1 MNWEVSTM
9 LSKKSYFNA
18 VLYRKNLAR
27 FWPLWGGISLAGC
40 VMPLYM
46 LLMLMS
52 YSGAGFHIENSDVS
66 NAIYAVL
73 TVMVPAGLLVYAALC
88 GVLCWGYLTNSR
100 SVGLYH
106 TLPVSRTCLF
116 LTTVASGLTM
126 MLLPFVIV
134 GGLSVL
140 VLLGWGVFPLKAL
153 IWGALSVI
161 GMSLLFFSLITFSAM
176 VSGNSFAV
184 LAFYFLGNFL
194 APTLDWLLTSFARGF
209 LFGVSSDYTGKV
221 EFFSPIFFIYRNFS
235 TEYRETSFVLTGT
248 WVVGVYA
255 LVGLVILAVSLLL
268 YRRRKSE
275 SAGDVVAQGW
285 LKPIFRYGVALLFGL
300 TLGQLLYEFVYA
312 LPFGTGQYKR
322 MVPMAIC
329 VVVTAVVG
337 YYVASMLLKKSL
349 RVFRGSWKGA
359 LTTAAMVVIL
369 CGCVSFDIFGSV
381 GYVPDLEDVEEISV
395 YGVAQSFH
403 TQGDSALAQQ
413 VTDLHRA
420 ILADEAYIRD
430 MTNQSGS
437 SAFEY
442 SYNTWDTRDTSYR
455 TLYLEYTMKNGA
467 TVQRQ
472 YRLAL
477 VEDRW
482 HNQPDTFDYKLRRT
496 VYGPE
501 AAVARVTPEH
511 GGTADSFYAQYWGS
525 DGSQELNLSGDAARK
540 IYEAV
545 LKDTAAGYTF
555 TDEIFGS
562 GDSTSSYLCSMEFYF
577 RYREENTPQE
587 AYRQESVYV
596 DLNFFMSDTKAA
608 LEEVAP
614 EWYADLLESNG
625 VTSVSLGT
633 ATMET

>member
-9 LSKKSYFNA
+9 LSKRSYFNA

-40 VMPLYM
+40 VVPLYM

-126 MLLPFVIV
+126 MLVPFVIV

-176 VSGNSFAV
+176 VSGNSFSV

-221 EFFSPIFFIYRNFS
+221 EFFSPVFFLYRHLGVERQNDVW
-235 TEYRETSFVLTGT
+235 VLQGT
-248 WVVGVYA
+248 WVIGVYVLVA
-255 LVGLVILAVSLLL
+255 LAILAVSLLL

-300 TLGQLLYEFVYA
+300 TLGQVLYEFVYA
-312 LPFGTGQYKR
+312 LPFGTSLYKR
-322 MVPMAIC
+322 IVPMTIC
-329 VVVTAVVG
+329 VAVTAVVG

-359 LTTAAMVVIL
+359 LTTVAMVVIL

-381 GYVPDLEDVEEISV
+381 GYVPDLEDVEEVSV
-395 YGVAQSFH
+395 YGVTQSFY
-403 TQGDSALAQQ
+403 TPGDSALAKQ

-430 MTNQSGS
+430 MTEQSGIS
-437 SAFEY
+437 GY
-442 SYNTWDTRDTSYR
+442 SYSYDTWDTQDTCYP
-455 TLYLEYTMKNGA
+455 TLYIEYWMKDG
-467 TVQRQ
+467 TTLHRQ

-477 VEDRW
+477 VKDRW
-482 HNQPDTFDYKLRRT
+482 NNQPDTFDYKLRQT
-496 VYGPE
+496 SYGPE

-511 GGTADSFYAQYWGS
+511 GGTVEYLYAQYW
-525 DGSQELNLSGDAARK
+525 DGDSQELNLSGDAARK

-545 LKDTAAGYTF
+545 LEDAAAGCTL

-562 GDSTSSYLCSMEFYF
+562 GGNDTLGSLEFYF
-577 RYREENTPQE
+577 RYQEEGDEPGD
-587 AYRQESVYV
+587 YHQESLYV
-596 DLNFFMSDTKAA
+596 DLNFFMSATKAA

-614 EWYADLLESNG
+614 QWYAGLLEANG

>member
-1 MNWEVSTM
+1 M
-9 LSKKSYFNA
+9 LSKRSYFNA

-27 FWPLWGGISLAGC
+27 FWPLWGGVSLVGC
-40 VMPLYM
+40 VVPLYM
-46 LLMLMS
+46 LLMLLS
-52 YSGAGFHIENSDVS
+52 YSGAGFHAENNDAAS
-66 NAIYAVL
+66 AIYV
-73 TVMVPAGLLVYAALC
+73 VVSRIVPTGLLVYAALC

-126 MLLPFVIV
+126 MLVPFVIV

-140 VLLGWGVFPLKAL
+140 VLLGWGIFPLEAL

-161 GMSLLFFSLITFSAM
+161 GMSLLFFSLITLTAM
-176 VSGNSFAV
+176 VSGNSFSV

-194 APTLDWLLTSFARGF
+194 APALDWLLTSFARGF

-221 EFFSPIFFIYRNFS
+221 EFFSPVFFLYRHLGVERQNDVW
-235 TEYRETSFVLTGT
+235 VLQGT
-248 WVVGVYA
+248 WVIGVYVLVA
-255 LVGLVILAVSLLL
+255 LAILAVSLLL

-300 TLGQLLYEFVYA
+300 TLGQVLYQFVYA
-312 LPFGTGQYKR
+312 LPFGTGLYKE

-329 VVVTAVVG
+329 MMVTAVVG

-359 LTTAAMVVIL
+359 LTTVAMVVIL

-381 GYVPDLEDVEEISV
+381 GYVPDLENVEEVSA
-395 YGVAQSFH
+395 YGVAQAFH
-403 TQGDSALAQQ
+403 TPGDSALAKQ

-430 MTNQSGS
+430 MTEQSGIS
-437 SAFEY
+437 GY
-442 SYNTWDTRDTSYR
+442 SYSYDTWDTQDTCYP
-455 TLYLEYTMKNGA
+455 TLYIEYRMKDG
-467 TVQRQ
+467 TTLHRQ

-477 VEDRW
+477 VKDRW
-482 HNQPDTFDYKLRRT
+482 NNQPDTFDYKLRQT

-511 GGTADSFYAQYWGS
+511 GGTVEYLYAQYW
-525 DGSQELNLSGDAARK
+525 DGDSQELNLSGDAARK

-545 LKDTAAGYTF
+545 LEDAAAGCTL
-555 TDEIFGS
+555 TDEFFGS
-562 GDSTSSYLCSMEFYF
+562 GGYDTLGSLEFYF
-577 RYREENTPQE
+577 RYQEEGDEPGD
-587 AYRQESVYV
+587 YHQESLYV
-596 DLNFFMSDTKAA
+596 DLNFFMSATKAA

-614 EWYADLLESNG
+614 QWYAGLLEANG

>member
-1 MNWEVSTM
+1 M
-9 LSKKSYFNA
+9 LSKRSYFNA

-27 FWPLWGGISLAGC
+27 FWPLWGGVSLVGC
-40 VMPLYM
+40 VLPLYM
-46 LLMLMS
+46 LLMLLS
-52 YSGAGFHIENSDVS
+52 SSGMAVHLENNDVS
-66 NAIYAVL
+66 NAIYSV
-73 TVMVPAGLLVYAALC
+73 VSVIVPAGLLVYAALC

-106 TLPVSRTCLF
+106 TLPVNRTCLF

-126 MLLPFVIV
+126 MLVPFVIV

-140 VLLGWGVFPLKAL
+140 VLLGWGIFPLKAL

-176 VSGNSFAV
+176 VSGNSFSV

-194 APTLDWLLTSFARGF
+194 APALDWLLTSFARGF

-221 EFFSPIFFIYRNFS
+221 EFFSPVFFLYRHLDVERVKD
-235 TEYRETSFVLTGT
+235 EYVLRGT
-248 WVVGVYA
+248 WTVGVYA
-255 LVGLVILAVSLLL
+255 LVGLAILAVSLLL

-300 TLGQLLYEFVYA
+300 TLGQVLYQFVYA
-312 LPFGTGQYKR
+312 LPFGTGLYKE

-329 VVVTAVVG
+329 MMVTAVVG

-359 LTTAAMVVIL
+359 LTTVAMVVIL

-381 GYVPDLEDVEEISV
+381 GYVPDLENVEEVSA
-395 YGVAQSFH
+395 YGVAQAFH
-403 TQGDSALAQQ
+403 TPGDSALAKQ

-430 MTNQSGS
+430 MTEQSGIS
-437 SAFEY
+437 GY
-442 SYNTWDTRDTSYR
+442 SYSYDTWDTQDTCYP
-455 TLYLEYTMKNGA
+455 TLYIEYRMKDG
-467 TVQRQ
+467 TTLHRQ

-477 VEDRW
+477 VKDRW
-482 HNQPDTFDYKLRRT
+482 NNQPDTFDYKLRQT

-511 GGTADSFYAQYWGS
+511 GGTVEYLYAQYW
-525 DGSQELNLSGDAARK
+525 DGDSQELNLSGDAARK

-545 LKDTAAGYTF
+545 LEDAAAGCTL
-555 TDEIFGS
+555 TDEFFGS
-562 GDSTSSYLCSMEFYF
+562 GGYDTLGSLEFYF
-577 RYREENTPQE
+577 RYQEEGDEPGD
-587 AYRQESVYV
+587 YHQESLYV
-596 DLNFFMSDTKAA
+596 DLNFFMSATKAA

-614 EWYADLLESNG
+614 QWYAGLLEANG

>member
-1 MNWEVSTM
+1 MSWEVSTM
-9 LSKKSYFNA
+9 RSRKSYFNP

-27 FWPLWGGISLAGC
+27 FWPLWGGVSLVGC
-40 VMPLYM
+40 VVPLYM
-46 LLMLMS
+46 LLMLLS
-52 YSGAGFHIENSDVS
+52 YSGAGFHIENNDASS
-66 NAIYAVL
+66 AIYSV
-73 TVMVPAGLLVYAALC
+73 VSVIVPAGLLVYAALC

-126 MLLPFVIV
+126 MLVPFVIV

-153 IWGALSVI
+153 VWGALSVI

-194 APTLDWLLTSFARGF
+194 APALDWLLTSFARGF
-209 LFGVSSDYTGKV
+209 LFGVGSDYTGSV
-221 EFFSPIFFIYRNFS
+221 EFFSPVFFLYRHLGVERLND
-235 TEYRETSFVLTGT
+235 EYVLQGT
-248 WVVGVYA
+248 WVIGVYV
-255 LVGLVILAVSLLL
+255 LVGLAILAVSLLL
-268 YRRRKSE
+268 YHRRRSE

-300 TLGQLLYEFVYA
+300 TLGQVLYEFVYA
-312 LPFGTGQYKR
+312 LPFGTSQYKR

-395 YGVAQSFH
+395 YGVAQAFH

-430 MTNQSGS
+430 MTDQSGVS
-437 SAFEY
+437 YYGY
-442 SYNTWDTRDTSYR
+442 SYDTWDTRDTNSR
-455 TLYLEYTMKNGA
+455 TLYLEYVMKNGA

-472 YRLAL
+472 YRLPL
-477 VEDRW
+477 VKDRW
-482 HNQPDTFDYKLRRT
+482 DNQPDTYDYKLRQT
-496 VYGPE
+496 AYGPE

-511 GGTADSFYAQYWGS
+511 GGTPDSLYAQYRND
-525 DGSQELNLSGDAARK
+525 DGSQELSLNGDAARK

-545 LKDTAAGYTF
+545 LEDAAAGCILS
-555 TDEIFGS
+555 DDVFGD
-562 GDSTSSYLCSMEFYF
+562 GGSSYLCTMEFYF
-577 RYREENTPQE
+577 RYQEEGDGLGD
-587 AYRQESVYV
+587 YHQESVYV
-596 DLNFFMSDTKAA
+596 DLDFFMSSTKAA
-608 LEEVAP
+608 LEEVSP
-614 EWYADLLESNG
+614 EWYAGLLEAND

-633 ATMET
+633 AVMET

>member
-1 MNWEVSTM
+1 MSWEVSTM
-9 LSKKSYFNA
+9 RSRKSYFNP

-27 FWPLWGGISLAGC
+27 FWPLWGGVSLVGC
-40 VMPLYM
+40 VVPLYM
-46 LLMLMS
+46 LLMLLS
-52 YSGAGFHIENSDVS
+52 YSGAGFHIENNDASS
-66 NAIYAVL
+66 AIYSV
-73 TVMVPAGLLVYAALC
+73 VSVIVPAGLLVYAALC

-126 MLLPFVIV
+126 MLVPFVIV

-153 IWGALSVI
+153 VWGALSVI

-194 APTLDWLLTSFARGF
+194 APALDWLLTSFARGF
-209 LFGVSSDYTGKV
+209 LFGVGSDYTGSV
-221 EFFSPIFFIYRNFS
+221 EFFSPVFFLYRHLGVERLND
-235 TEYRETSFVLTGT
+235 EYVLQGT
-248 WVVGVYA
+248 WVIGVYV
-255 LVGLVILAVSLLL
+255 LVGLAILAVSLLL
-268 YRRRKSE
+268 YHRRRSE

-300 TLGQLLYEFVYA
+300 TLGQVLYEFVYA
-312 LPFGTGQYKR
+312 LPFGTSQYKR

-359 LTTAAMVVIL
+359 LTTVAMVVIL

-381 GYVPDLEDVEEISV
+381 GYVPDLEDVEEVSV
-395 YGVAQSFH
+395 YGVAQAFH
-403 TQGDSALAQQ
+403 TPGDSALAKQ

-430 MTNQSGS
+430 MTDQSGVS
-437 SAFEY
+437 YYGY
-442 SYNTWDTRDTSYR
+442 SYDTWDTRDTNSR
-455 TLYLEYTMKNGA
+455 TLYLEYVMKNGA

-472 YRLAL
+472 YHLPL
-477 VEDRW
+477 VKDRW
-482 HNQPDTFDYKLRRT
+482 DNQPDTYDYKLRQT
-496 VYGPE
+496 SYGPE

-511 GGTADSFYAQYWGS
+511 GGTPDSLYAQYRND
-525 DGSQELNLSGDAARK
+525 DGSQELSLNGDAARK
-540 IYEAV
+540 IYAAV
-545 LKDTAAGYTF
+545 LEDAAAGCILS
-555 TDEIFGS
+555 DDVFGD
-562 GDSTSSYLCSMEFYF
+562 GGSSYLCTMEFYF
-577 RYREENTPQE
+577 RYQEEGDGLGD
-587 AYRQESVYV
+587 YHQESVYV
-596 DLNFFMSDTKAA
+596 DLDFFMSSTKAA
-608 LEEVAP
+608 LEEVSP
-614 EWYADLLESNG
+614 EWYAGLLEANG

-633 ATMET
+633 AVMET